1 MCRFVAATAAAA
13 ILFGQQF
20 AATTAF
26 IVSGRTPLGVRSSL
40 RNMSTRRGAV
50 AIGLDDEISNWAKDA
65 GYGDVV
71 SSKPNGSSGWATFK
85 RVQLSNGPDLFV
97 KSSGRNCKDMFEGEA
112 LGLKA
117 MFECSRGEDGLRI
130 PEVFHYGDLSN
141 GNGSFLIMEYL
152 NLGGRSDDKALG
164 RAMARMHLSPATAEA
179 GNPNAAF
186 GFPVD
191 NTIGG
196 TPQINTPW
204 TKGGGTEEWI
214 AFFRDKR
221 IGYQLDLAGDSYCSN
236 LWNDKIAPRLGALFE
251 GIDVQPSILHGDLWS
266 GNIGS
271 ADGMP
276 TIFDP
281 AVYWGHHEAEWGMS
295 WCASFGRDFW
305 DGYRSLIPEDD
316 GFLDR
321 KPLYDAYHQ
330 LNHYNLFGGGYLS
343 SARSELESL
352 RRGLDAMG
360 A

>member
-1 MCRFVAATAAAA
+1 MYRVAAVAA
-13 ILFGQQF
+13 ILFGEQL

-26 IVSGRTPLGVRSSL
+26 ISKPLTTTSSGSIPSISSGRSMSS
-40 RNMSTRRGAV
+40 RRAV
-50 AIGLDDEISNWAKDA
+50 AIGVDDEIKNWAKDA
-65 GYGDVV
+65 GFGDVV
-71 SSKPNGSSGWATFK
+71 SSKPNGSSGWASFK

-97 KSSGRNCKDMFEGEA
+97 KSSGRSCKDMFEGEA

-130 PEVFHYGDLSN
+130 PEVFHYGDLAS
-141 GNGSFLIMEYL
+141 GNGSFLVMEYL
-152 NLGGRSDDKALG
+152 NLAGRSNDRALG
-164 RAMARMHLSPATAEA
+164 RAVARMHMSPPTAEA
-179 GNPNAAF
+179 GNPNGAF

-196 TPQINTPW
+196 TPQLNEW
-204 TKGGGTEEWI
+204 TKGGGTEEWV

-236 LWNDKIAPRLGALFE
+236 LWNDKIAPRLGAIFE

-276 TIFDP
+276 TIYDP

-295 WCASFGRDFW
+295 WCASFGREFW
-305 DGYRSLIPEDD
+305 DGYRSLIPEDE

-321 KPLYDAYHQ
+321 KPLYDAVSCTKY
-330 LNHYNLFGGGYLS
+330 S
-343 SARSELESL
+343 
-352 RRGLDAMG
+352 
-360 A
+360 